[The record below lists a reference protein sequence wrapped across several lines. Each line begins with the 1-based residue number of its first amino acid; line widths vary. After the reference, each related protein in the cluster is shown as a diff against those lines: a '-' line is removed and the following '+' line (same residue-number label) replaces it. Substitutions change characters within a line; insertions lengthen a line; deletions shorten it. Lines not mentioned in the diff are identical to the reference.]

1 MLPVILNRPV
11 EPAVGSRYLND
22 PVMRENVT
30 QFPVCDLRR
39 PNGVISRVAPT
50 DGDLVARIGQGE
62 IDAFDVL
69 VARYRPRS
77 LRFAT
82 HFLGTREDA
91 EEAVQDAFV
100 RAFRGLS
107 RADPDRFGAYLF
119 RILLNRCRTV
129 ATRRRWWRRL
139 AGPIED
145 GSEIGVPHPAGAVA
159 TRDEIDQA
167 LARLKPEYRE
177 AFLLKHVDDMS
188 YDEIQQVTG
197 KSIPA
202 LKMRVSRA
210 CESLRRIL
218 ERE

>member
-1 MLPVILNRPV
+1 MP
-11 EPAVGSRYLND
+11 
-22 PVMRENVT
+22 ENVT
-30 QFPVCDLRR
+30 QATVCDLPR
-39 PNGVISRVAPT
+39 PSGVISRVAPT

-69 VARYRPRS
+69 VARYRPRL

-100 RAFRGLS
+100 RAFRGLG
-107 RADPDRFGAYLF
+107 RADPNRFGAYLY
-119 RILLNRCRTV
+119 RILVNRCRTV
-129 ATRRRWWRRL
+129 ATRRMWWRRL
-139 AGPIED
+139 AGPIDDAPEV
-145 GSEIGVPHPAGAVA
+145 GVPHPAAAAA
-159 TRDEIDQA
+159 TRDEIDRA
-167 LARLKPEYRE
+167 LAQLKPEYRE

-188 YDEIQQVTG
+188 YDEIQQITG

-210 CESLRRIL
+210 CESLRGIL